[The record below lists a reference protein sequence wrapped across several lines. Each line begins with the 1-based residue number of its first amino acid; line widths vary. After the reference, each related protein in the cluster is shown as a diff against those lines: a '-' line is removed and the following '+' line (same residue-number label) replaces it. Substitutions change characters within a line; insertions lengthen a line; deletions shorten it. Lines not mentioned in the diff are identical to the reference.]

1 MNKKVTL
8 NDIKQQLDIVTVAE
22 SYGELIKL
30 GSNFKYK
37 HDSSIVINPTKQIF
51 SNFNGDIKG
60 GDVINLISYMG
71 KITLKEAISEAKKL
85 VGIDDYRLDVK
96 KYIPVQSQKKKIDL
110 NKLAFFAK
118 NDLNESLKKQPF
130 TLDDNGIK
138 KIMIHVEFSKLFET
152 RFFDLKNH
160 KRLLYIFK
168 NIVGF
173 DNFYKCPSIIIKDIN
188 GTIVDK
194 ISYRPNKPAHYENW
208 SSPKY
213 IYKNQ
218 ANRGNN
224 FLFPFQ
230 KEIEKIIKKE
240 KYMIVGEG
248 IKNALN
254 GLVYGVPFLTFESS
268 SSNVDERVMTY
279 IKKLFEDGI
288 GIICMFDGD
297 KAGKKAFETFK
308 EKIGLPLENHLD
320 FSSKIDFTDYLVGE
334 NNE

>member
-8 NDIKQQLDIVTVAE
+8 DNIKQQLDIVTIAE
-22 SYGELIKL
+22 NYGELVKT

-37 HDSSIVINPTKQIF
+37 HDSSIVINPAKQIF
-51 SNFNGDIKG
+51 SNFNGEIRG

-110 NKLAFFAK
+110 NRLAIFAK

-130 TLDDNGIK
+130 LLDNNGIK
-138 KIMIHVEFSKLFET
+138 KIMIHVEFSKLLET
-152 RFFDLKNH
+152 QFFDLKNH
-160 KRLLYIFK
+160 QRLLYIFK

-173 DNFYKCPSIIIKDIN
+173 DNFYKCPSIIIRDPN

-208 SSPKY
+208 SNPKY

-218 ANRGNN
+218 SNRGNN

-230 KEIEKIIKKE
+230 TEIEKIIKRE
-240 KYMIVGEG
+240 KYLIVGEG

-254 GLVYGVPFLTFESS
+254 SLVYKIPFLTFESS
-268 SSNVDERVMTY
+268 SSNIDERVITY
-279 IKKLFEDGI
+279 IKELYEDGV
-288 GIICMFDGD
+288 GVICMFDGD
-297 KAGKKAFETFK
+297 GAGKKAFETFK
-308 EKIGLPLENHLD
+308 EKIGLPLENHLN
-320 FSSKIDFTDYLVGE
+320 FSSEIDFTDYLVGE